1 MAVLSDNARAE
12 VWADAMRQLSN
23 DRETVSIIKTDLRAT
38 INAIDDWIV
47 ANATAFNNTL
57 PTAAKNGLTTSQKAR
72 LFALV
77 ETRRYVDGS

>member
-23 DRETVSIIKTDLRAT
+23 DRETVSIIKTDLRAA

>member
-1 MAVLSDNARAE
+1 MAVLSDNARIA
-12 VWADAMRQLSN
+12 VWADAMRQFSN
-23 DRETVSIIKTDLRAT
+23 DREPVGINKTDLRAAVD
-38 INAIDDWIV
+38 AIDDWIV

-77 ETRRYVDGS
+77 ETRRYVDGA